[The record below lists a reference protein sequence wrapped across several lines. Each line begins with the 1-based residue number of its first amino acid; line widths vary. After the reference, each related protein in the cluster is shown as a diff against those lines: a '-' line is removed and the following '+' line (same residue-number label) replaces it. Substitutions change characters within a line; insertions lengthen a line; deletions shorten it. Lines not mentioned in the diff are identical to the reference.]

1 MGRRIDTATG
11 HLEPGTIG
19 TKEPAPIYLLAL
31 RAGIIAGGVM
41 AAFELCK
48 MILKPDLHVWISHL
62 ITILFTMMIV
72 AVVSFWTYLKDQIA
86 HPAIS
91 ATEERYRLL
100 FEKSMAGG
108 YRTSLDGRVLDCN
121 VAFCQMLGYATRQEV
136 IGRSV
141 DIGYVN
147 PGDRDRFLAQL
158 RAEKQ
163 VTNFEQQLLR
173 LDGKIISVLN
183 SAALVEDGEGTELF
197 IRGSVTDITELRCAE
212 KEQQRLTEMVRKSEA
227 QYRLLFKR
235 NPIPMWVFDRL
246 TLRFLAVN
254 EAAIFKYGYSE
265 QEFRNMTIA
274 EIRPEETIPRLFN
287 HLAEHEDGLQLVEPW
302 QHRLK
307 DGSII
312 NVEIV
317 SHNLDFDGVDA
328 MIVAAY
334 DVTEREQSKRMLEES
349 ESRYRVLFDES
360 PDAFCLMEQGRYV
373 DCNSAS
379 LKMFGF
385 SSKTDF
391 TDPAAISPLLQPDGT
406 PSQTA
411 AEQKIAAALQNGKE
425 HFEWVHRRKNGE
437 SFFTEVSL
445 ASMNLNDR
453 KMLLASIR
461 DISGRKAAEDQAQ
474 YLAYYDALTGLPNR
488 ALFQD
493 RLNVALAG
501 AGRWDEE
508 IALLFIDLDRFTI
521 VNNSLGRASGD
532 RVLKNVAQRLKHS
545 MQEQDTVARIGSDEF
560 AVLLN
565 AMHDSSEAGL
575 TAARLIESLAQPFEV
590 EGQLVTAN
598 CSIGITMFPEHG
610 TDAESLLKN
619 AEAAMHSAKDDGRN
633 TFRFYSEDINGKNA
647 EELALESALRTAL
660 QKDELFLVYQPQI
673 ELITGDITGMEALIR
688 WRHPDFG
695 LVPPN
700 RFIPIAEKNG
710 LILSI
715 GEWVLKTA
723 CSQLRQW
730 QAEGLPVVPVA
741 VNVSPLQFRTENFCA
756 QVREVL
762 EEAGLSPDL
771 LALEL
776 TESLLFENADR
787 INAILCEF
795 SSMGVKLAIDDFGT
809 GYSNLSYLKQFK
821 VDKLKIDR
829 SFVQDLPLDAGNVA
843 ITKAVIS
850 IAKSL
855 DLTVLAEGAE
865 TEEQVSFLRQCQCD
879 EVQGYY
885 FSKPVAASEM
895 AVKLEASATKCTSYA
910 PEECKGCL
918 ECSFPQCV
926 LVSPY

>member
-1 MGRRIDTATG
+1 M
-11 HLEPGTIG
+11 
-19 TKEPAPIYLLAL
+19 KEPAPIYLLAL
-31 RAGIIAGGVM
+31 RAGVIAGSVM
-41 AAFELCK
+41 AAFELSK
-48 MILKPDLHVWISHL
+48 MMLKPDLHIWISHL
-62 ITILFTMMIV
+62 ITVLFTTLVV
-72 AVVSFWTYLKDQIA
+72 AIVSFLIILREQIA

-100 FEKSMAGG
+100 FEKSLAGG

-121 VAFCQMLGYATRQEV
+121 VTFCQMFGYATRQEV

-141 DIGYVN
+141 GIGYVN

-183 SAALVEDGEGTELF
+183 SAALVEGADGTELF
-197 IRGSVTDITELRCAE
+197 IRGSLTEITALRCAE
-212 KEQQRLTEMVRKSEA
+212 NEQQRLTEMVRKSEA

-246 TLRFLAVN
+246 SLRFLAVN
-254 EAAIFKYGYSE
+254 EAAIHKYGYSE
-265 QEFRNMTIA
+265 QEFLNMTIV
-274 EIRPEETIPRLFN
+274 EIRPEETVPLLFN
-287 HLAEHEDGLQLVEPW
+287 HLAGHEGGLQLPEPW
-302 QHRLK
+302 QHRIK

-312 NVEIV
+312 DVEIV
-317 SHNLDFDGVDA
+317 SHDLDFDGVDA

-349 ESRYRVLFDES
+349 ENRYRVLFDES
-360 PDAFCLMEQGRYV
+360 PDAYCLMEQGRFV
-373 DCNSAS
+373 DCNAAS
-379 LKMFGF
+379 MELFGF
-385 SSKTDF
+385 SSKAEF
-391 TDPAAISPLLQPDGT
+391 TDPASISPPLQPDGT
-406 PSQTA
+406 PSQAA

-425 HFEWVHRRKNGE
+425 HFEWVHSRKNGE

-461 DISGRKAAEDQAQ
+461 DISGRKAAEEQAQ

-493 RLNVALAG
+493 RLKVALAG

-508 IALLFIDLDRFTI
+508 IALLFLDLDRFTI
-521 VNNSLGRASGD
+521 VNNSLGRAFGD
-532 RVLKNVAQRLKHS
+532 QVLKEVAQRLKHS
-545 MQEQDTVARIGSDEF
+545 LQEQDTVARIGSDEF

-565 AMHDSSEAGL
+565 AVHSSTEAGL
-575 TAARLIESLAQPFEV
+575 TAARLIETLAQPFEV
-590 EGQLVTAN
+590 EGQPVTAN
-598 CSIGITMFPEHG
+598 CSIGIAMFPEHG

-619 AEAAMHSAKDDGRN
+619 AEAAMRSAKDDGRN
-633 TFRFYSEDINGKNA
+633 TFRYFSEDINGKNA
-647 EELALESALRTAL
+647 EELALERALHTAL

-673 ELITGDITGMEALIR
+673 ELITGNITGMEALIR

-695 LVPPN
+695 MVPPN

-730 QAEGLPVVPVA
+730 QDEGLPVVPVA
-741 VNVSPLQFRTENFCA
+741 VNVSPLQFRTENFCT
-756 QVREVL
+756 QVKEVL
-762 EEAGLSPDL
+762 QEAGLSPEL
-771 LALEL
+771 LELEL

-787 INAILCEF
+787 INAILREF

-809 GYSNLSYLKQFK
+809 GYSNLSYLKQFR
-821 VDKLKIDR
+821 VNKLKIDR
-829 SFVQDLPLDAGNVA
+829 SFVQDLPLDTDDVA
-843 ITKAVIS
+843 ITTAIIS
-850 IAKSL
+850 MAKNL
-855 DLTVLAEGAE
+855 GLTVLAEGAE
-865 TEEQVSFLRQCQCD
+865 TEEQVSFLRECQCD
-879 EVQGYY
+879 EIQGYY
-885 FSKPVAASEM
+885 FSKPVTVPEM
-895 AVKLEASATKCTSYA
+895 AVKLKASAAEYSLHI
-910 PEECKGCL
+910 PDECKGCQ
-918 ECSFPQCV
+918 ECSYPQCAMATTC
-926 LVSPY
+926 